1 MESNQEVYN
10 ASGMEKKLII
20 RFLKQRKRGIYNTI
34 TEAYAGVIA
43 SMSITMALEIIRED
57 LEKDAEEEV
66 VLNYSSLAHAIKKY
80 KRKAKTK
87 SNVASEPKMDTWE
100 FLDAHEITEKHLAPG
115 KFKLPQVDASKSKDS
130 KSKAY

>member
-100 FLDAHEITEKHLAPG
+100 FLDAFSSRQIQIA
-115 KFKLPQVDASKSKDS
+115 AS
-130 KSKAY
+130 